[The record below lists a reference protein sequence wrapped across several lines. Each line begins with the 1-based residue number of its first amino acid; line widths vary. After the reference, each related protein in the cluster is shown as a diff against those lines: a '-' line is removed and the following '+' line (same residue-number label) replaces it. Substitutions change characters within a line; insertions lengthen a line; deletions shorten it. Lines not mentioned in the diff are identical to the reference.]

1 MIVRNNSRITNW
13 TDLRGKRVVTTK
25 GTTTIQLMNER
36 DKVRSLGMIFIEGQD
51 HAESFAKVENGSAD
65 AFPMDD
71 VLLFGFRASAKN
83 PNSFLI
89 VGDSLSAEPY
99 AIMLR
104 RDDQSFKAAVDREM
118 SRLINDGELV
128 KLYDKWF
135 RQPIPPRRVNLN
147 MPMGYLLR
155 DNLRFPTDRV
165 GDGLDEVR
173 K

>member
-1 MIVRNNSRITNW
+1 
-13 TDLRGKRVVTTK
+13 
-25 GTTTIQLMNER
+25 
-36 DKVRSLGMIFIEGQD
+36 
-51 HAESFAKVENGSAD
+51 
-65 AFPMDD
+65 
-71 VLLFGFRASAKN
+71 
-83 PNSFLI
+83 
-89 VGDSLSAEPY
+89 
-99 AIMLR
+99 MLR